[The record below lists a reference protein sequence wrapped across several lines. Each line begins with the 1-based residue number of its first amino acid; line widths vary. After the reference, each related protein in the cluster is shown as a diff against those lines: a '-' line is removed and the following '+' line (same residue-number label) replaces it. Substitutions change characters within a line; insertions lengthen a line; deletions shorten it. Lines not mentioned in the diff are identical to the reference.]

1 MKQMKKILSIAIVVA
16 LVAQSFIQMNQT
28 VYASES
34 SAYYAVKSAYGSSFP
49 LSTSNEINTPR
60 RNVFGKYSKVLG
72 VSGKYFKSYKA
83 ARKSSSSEEYVC
95 AVFKATSKK
104 KAKKIVKSL
113 KKFVKKEKSGNA
125 NYFSSY
131 GKSLLNNA
139 KVGKKG
145 KYVYLFILDT
155 SGNSRAVTAF
165 KNNA

>member
-1 MKQMKKILSIAIVVA
+1 MKKILSIAIVFAFVM
-16 LVAQSFIQMNQT
+16 QSFIYT
-28 VYASES
+28 DTIVSASET
-34 SAYYAVKSAYGSSFP
+34 SAYSAVQRVYGGSFP
-49 LSTSNEINTPR
+49 LGSNNEIHTPR
-60 RNVFGKYSKVLG
+60 KNVFGKYSKVLG
-72 VSGKYFKSYKA
+72 VSGKNFKSYKA

-95 AVFKATSKK
+95 AVFKAASKK

-113 KKFVKKEKSGNA
+113 KKFVKKEKTGNA

-155 SGNSRAVTAF
+155 AGNSKAVSAF
-165 KNNA
+165 KSNA